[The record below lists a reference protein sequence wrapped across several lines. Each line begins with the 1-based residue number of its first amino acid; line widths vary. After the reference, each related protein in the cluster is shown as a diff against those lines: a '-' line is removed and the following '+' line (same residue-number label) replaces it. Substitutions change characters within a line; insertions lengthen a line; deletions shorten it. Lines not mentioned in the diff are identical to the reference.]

1 MQASTMNLVQGKER
15 NMNQNLSAEK
25 DLNFNADKKKPV
37 TLSIV
42 QDFPKKNHASNNDDN
57 VEMVQGK
64 SKDVNFYD
72 SEV

>member
-1 MQASTMNLVQGKER
+1 
-15 NMNQNLSAEK
+15 MNQNLNEHFK
-25 DLNFNADKKKPV
+25 VDKKKPV

-42 QDFPKKNHASNNDDN
+42 QDFPKKNNSANNDDN

-72 SEV
+72 SDV